1 MSALTTTGIKG
12 RLGLFFYNDL
22 LLNDILR
29 PLYIYEIVVI
39 FSKGC
44 SLAGLGLIVGSEI
57 ILLSLIDGS
66 GRGRLLDL
74 SEIIEVVVGGGQE
87 QQEHE

>member
-1 MSALTTTGIKG
+1 MSALTPTGIKG
-12 RLGLFFYNDL
+12 RLGLFFNNDL

-44 SLAGLGLIVGSEI
+44 SLAGRLIVGSEI